1 MMALMRFE
9 KGESF
14 VEIVLEGARVHVAKG
29 SRAMTDADVRT
40 YIFDG
45 DERAARES
53 YDERTAEITTNG
65 WTAVSDAAPIVTS
78 YLAKRDV
85 DRVQKDAEALLGR
98 GTRGK
103 SRELVVAEAQ
113 AILGRWHAA
122 LAQLDDVTAN
132 SLGKVY
138 GERVTRLEE
147 LIRGG

>member
-1 MMALMRFE
+1 MPRMRFE
-9 KGESF
+9 KDESF
-14 VEIVLEGARVHVAKG
+14 VEIVLEGPRVHVAKG

-53 YDERTAEITTNG
+53 YDERTAEVTTSG
-65 WTAVSDAAPIVTS
+65 WVAVSDAAPIVAS

-85 DRVQKDAEALLGR
+85 DRAQKDAEALLARGR
-98 GTRGK
+98 RGK
-103 SRELVVAEAQ
+103 SRDGVIAEAQ
-113 AILGRWHAA
+113 SILGRWHSA
-122 LAQLDDVTAN
+122 LARLDDVTAN

-138 GERVTRLEE
+138 GERITRLEE